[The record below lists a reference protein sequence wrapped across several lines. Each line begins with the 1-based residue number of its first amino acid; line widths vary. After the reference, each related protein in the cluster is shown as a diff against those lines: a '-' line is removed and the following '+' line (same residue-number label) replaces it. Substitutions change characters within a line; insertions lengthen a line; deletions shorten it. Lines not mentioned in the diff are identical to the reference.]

1 MAHHLIE
8 KETLVRAN
16 VAVLL
21 TLVWGGLAACAL
33 AAAVYDIGHWLSGW

>member
-1 MAHHLIE
+1 MHHHLVE

-33 AAAVYDIGHWLSGW
+33 AAAVYDIGHWVADW